1 MRCLPAF
8 TPSPTGPE
16 ASLSHVIRAIAA
28 AACASA
34 LLAVTSAAGG
44 SPITLS
50 AYAKRADVVCADY
63 HRQAA
68 KLPRVRLSNFRGV
81 VKLARAALV
90 LVNTDNQKLRAIPLP
105 STKLPI
111 VEKWLKRGYRVPKLL
126 RALKR
131 AGQLKSLTRVL
142 VANQA
147 LQANGAKRRGLAR
160 RLGMRA
166 CSQT

>member
-1 MRCLPAF
+1 
-8 TPSPTGPE
+8 
-16 ASLSHVIRAIAA
+16 VIRAIAA
-28 AACASA
+28 AACALG
-34 LLAVTSAAGG
+34 LLAATSARAS
-44 SPITLS
+44 SPITLP

-68 KLPRVRLSNFRGV
+68 KLPRVQLSNFRGV

-90 LVNTDNQKLRAIPLP
+90 IVKADNQKLRGIPLP
-105 STKLPI
+105 STKLPL

-126 RALKR
+126 KALKR
-131 AGQLKSLTRVL
+131 AGQLENLTRVL

-147 LQANGAKRRGLAR
+147 LQANGAKRRSLAH
-160 RLGMRA
+160 RLGMRT